1 MVKKTDHNA
10 KVTEIE
16 NKLNNHNHNKY
27 ITTLEFNTLATDVF
41 NVTLSRTNLVTKT
54 IFDNT
59 VSSLDSNIAIN
70 KTKNESIENELKESK
85 KNLVFVTL
93 GNLFFDGGDG
103 SQAYLIF
110 QPVRTITNTKYI
122 SEWESKVLSDE
133 SIKPPPTSDNSL
145 TPLIDYYGYNI
156 RVKFNGSILRQ
167 PKVSYTHEKAVNIY
181 IVYELAGSSSQK
193 MFIWCGYVNQK
204 R

>member
-1 MVKKTDHNA
+1 MNEK
-10 KVTEIE
+10 I
-16 NKLNNHNHNKY
+16 
-27 ITTLEFNTLATDVF
+27 
-41 NVTLSRTNLVTKT
+41 
-54 IFDNT
+54 
-59 VSSLDSNIAIN
+59 
-70 KTKNESIENELKESK
+70 KNESIKNELKETIK
-85 KNLVFVTL
+85 YLLPIFLRNI
-93 GNLFFDGGDG
+93 LFDRGDG
-103 SQAYLIF
+103 SQAYLTF
-110 QPVRTITNTKYI
+110 QPLHRYVKIIANTKYI
-122 SEWESKVLSDE
+122 SEWKSKGLSDE

-181 IVYELAGSSSQK
+181 IIYELAGSSSQK